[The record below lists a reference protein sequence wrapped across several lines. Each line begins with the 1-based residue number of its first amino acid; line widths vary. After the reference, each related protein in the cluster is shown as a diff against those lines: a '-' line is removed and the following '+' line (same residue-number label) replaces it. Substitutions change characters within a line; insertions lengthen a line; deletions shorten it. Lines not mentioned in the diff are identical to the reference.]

1 MFEFYFT
8 SLNINVKI
16 IMVIYMRVI
25 SGELKGRIIKGFT
38 LEGTRPTMDRVKE
51 SIFSSIQ
58 LKVPNSIC
66 LDLFA
71 GSGSLGIE
79 AISNGASKCYF
90 VDCNKEA
97 IKVLNENINN
107 FNINSNTI
115 IIKNDY
121 LQALNDF
128 KNKNIKFDII
138 FLDPPYMLHVLNDV
152 LKFISNNNLLCDDGV
167 VICEVDNNY
176 LEQEIGN
183 LIQYK
188 DKKYGTTFVYYYAK
202 K

>member
-1 MFEFYFT
+1 
-8 SLNINVKI
+8 
-16 IMVIYMRVI
+16 MRVI
-25 SGELKGRIIKGFT
+25 SGDLKGRVIKGFT

-51 SIFSSIQ
+51 SVFSTIQ
-58 LKVPNSIC
+58 FSVPNSVC

-90 VDCNKEA
+90 VDCNKDA
-97 IKVLNENINN
+97 IKVLNENISN
-107 FNINSNTI
+107 FNIKDKSI

-121 LQALNDF
+121 LEALNSF

-138 FLDPPYMLHVLNDV
+138 FLDPPYMMHILNDII
-152 LKFISNNNLLCDDGV
+152 KFISDNNLLNDDGII
-167 VICEVDNNY
+167 ICEVDNNY
-176 LEQEIGN
+176 LETEIGD
-183 LIQYK
+183 LCQYK
-188 DKKYGTTFVYYYAK
+188 NKKCGTTFVYYYTK

>member
-1 MFEFYFT
+1 
-8 SLNINVKI
+8 
-16 IMVIYMRVI
+16 MRVI
-25 SGELKGRIIKGFT
+25 SGDLKGRVIKGFT
-38 LEGTRPTMDRVKE
+38 LENTRPTMDRVKE
-51 SIFSSIQ
+51 SVFSSIQ

-79 AISNGASKCYF
+79 AISNGAEKCYF
-90 VDCNKEA
+90 VDSNKDA

-107 FNINSNTI
+107 FNIHQKSI

-121 LQALNDF
+121 LEALNYF
-128 KNKNIKFDII
+128 RNNKIKFDII
-138 FLDPPYMLHVLNDV
+138 FLDPPYMMHILNDV
-152 LKFISNNNLLCDDGV
+152 LKFISDNDLLNDDGV
-167 VICEVDNNY
+167 IICEVDNNY
-176 LEQEIGN
+176 LKKEVGN

-188 DKKYGTTFVYYYAK
+188 DKKYGTTFVYYYDK